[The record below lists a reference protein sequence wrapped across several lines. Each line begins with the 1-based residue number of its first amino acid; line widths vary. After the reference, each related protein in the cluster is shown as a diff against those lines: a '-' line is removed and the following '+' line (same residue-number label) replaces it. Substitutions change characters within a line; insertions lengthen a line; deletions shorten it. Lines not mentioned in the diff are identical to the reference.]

1 MWRLALS
8 LLGVIKQRT
17 RDGTESFS
25 FLKVRFIVSY
35 IYIFNKSTLAALTF
49 VAHDCVL
56 CGAGPGAVAKPTLYR
71 TEPIS
76 ESVVR
81 EMIIQ
86 CFDSG
91 LGVCLCA
98 LENYTWN
105 LNADG
110 CFGAADTVRPMAS
123 DTSSSVRY

>member
-56 CGAGPGAVAKPTLYR
+56 CGAGPGAVPVAKPTLFIER
-71 TEPIS
+71 
-76 ESVVR
+76 
-81 EMIIQ
+81 
-86 CFDSG
+86 
-91 LGVCLCA
+91 
-98 LENYTWN
+98 N
-105 LNADG
+105 
-110 CFGAADTVRPMAS
+110 
-123 DTSSSVRY
+123 RYPSP